1 MMNRNVVFTVV
12 LLSSAVAADELTLSN
27 TFQNGT
33 VASAGEVNEN
43 FLELELESNENDD
56 RISGIEGLVRGD
68 TTHASVV
75 VGETAA
81 SLTSEFT
88 CFGDPVPALNTGVG
102 HTALNALYGG
112 IGNTA
117 VGSRALLNLEGAIE
131 ETFDINDPT
140 TPEFC
145 VSGGARNTAIGLDA
159 LRDAT
164 TASSNV
170 AVGSGALAKSNT
182 DLNVAVGSSALA
194 NNTSGQWNS
203 AVGASALSGV
213 AEGSKN
219 VAVGYGVLKSAQI
232 SNDNT
237 VVGYRAM
244 GGLKTDPGSENVAVG
259 GEALESNESNANTAL
274 GWRAMENN
282 LSTEGKNTAVGHQ
295 AMTGVDGNT
304 SEATGIGYGVDV
316 EGAQA
321 IAVGAL
327 SYSGGVKSIAIGYG
341 ARVAQVVQ
349 QSIAIGA
356 DTEVTENF
364 TVQIG
369 GPNTQMVQFG
379 GSGSE
384 PGAPEANIATLGT
397 LTAGEVTYPNEDGN
411 NGEVLMTDGLGTPNW
426 APLPQTNGELGENGV
441 EGEFLRANAAGEPVW
456 VTLPPLLGE
465 LYCPAGHTIISTGA
479 KEWICS
485 EVPIAAVTVDAT
497 PGPAEQSQ
505 PELLQRIAQLESAL
519 HEQQL
524 AMEVMQRRHESQLAR
539 IEALVSNDYLAA
551 R

>member
-1 MMNRNVVFTVV
+1 MMDRNVVFTVV
-12 LLSSAVAADELTLSN
+12 LLSSAVAADELTLRN
-27 TFQNGT
+27 TFQDGA

-43 FLELELESNENDD
+43 FLELKLESNENDA
-56 RISGIEGLVRGD
+56 RITAMEGLLRGD
-68 TTHASVV
+68 ATRSSVV

-81 SLTSEFT
+81 ALASDFT

-102 HTALNALYGG
+102 HTALNALSGG

-140 TPEFC
+140 TAEYC
-145 VSGGARNTAIGLDA
+145 ASGGYGNTAIGLDA

-164 TASSNV
+164 SASSNV
-170 AVGSGALAKSNT
+170 AVGSGALVKSNT
-182 DLNVAVGSSALA
+182 DFNVAVGSHALA

-203 AVGASALSGV
+203 ALGASALSGV

-219 VAVGYGVLKSAQI
+219 VAVGYGVLRSAQI

-244 GGLKTDPGSENVAVG
+244 GGSNTTPGSENVAVG
-259 GEALESNESNANTAL
+259 LEALENNESTANTAV
-274 GWRAMENN
+274 GWRALEFNF
-282 LSTEGKNTAVGHQ
+282 STEGKNTAVGHQ
-295 AMTGVDGNT
+295 AMTGVGGNT
-304 SEATGIGYGVDV
+304 SEATAVGYGVDV
-316 EGAQA
+316 DGAQG

-327 SYSGGVKSIAIGYG
+327 SYSGGNKSIAIGYQ

-397 LTAGEVTYPNEDGN
+397 LTAGGVTYPNEDGN
-411 NGEVLMTDGLGTPNW
+411 NGEVLMTDGTGTPNW
-426 APLPQTNGELGENGV
+426 ASLPQTNGELGENGV
-441 EGEFLRANAAGEPVW
+441 EGQILRANAAGEPVW

-479 KEWICS
+479 KEWVCS
-485 EVPIAAVTVDAT
+485 EAPIAAATVDAT

-505 PELLQRIAQLESAL
+505 PELLQRIAQLENAL